1 MKLREVKYTI
11 IIDKYE
17 NGLPTYFVLKSVYF
31 FSINMIAQLY
41 GIDGDPN
48 TPFQDLD
55 SAETFKNILE
65 HGTI

>member
-31 FSINMIAQLY
+31 FSINMIAQIY
-41 GIDGDPN
+41 GEHNSSNI
-48 TPFQDLD
+48 PFQTLEQ
-55 SAETFKNILE
+55 AEEFLKLLE
-65 HGTI
+65 NK